1 MWVEQSIWTPK
12 SGWSTTKKS
21 DKSASAALALVFG
34 APEMLRDALR
44 YDEIKAHYPSAM
56 IAIGTTGG
64 EIHGREVCDG
74 SISVTALGF
83 GSVTVDGASV
93 SVEKVPDIFIAG
105 AQLGQ
110 ALSRPDLKAIFVLSD
125 GIKVNGSDLIRG
137 LQRAVGDQV
146 VITGGLAGDGARFG
160 QTLVG
165 LNTTPKPGN
174 IVAIGFYGDALRL
187 GHGSAGGWD
196 VFGPERRITR
206 SEHNMLFELDGKPA
220 LSLYK
225 RYLGEHAKDLPGS
238 ALLFPLR
245 VYEANNEKGAV
256 VRTIVG
262 VDEDRQAMI
271 FAGDVPQDYRA
282 QLMKGNFDS
291 LIDGAAEAAQL
302 ANADANG
309 ERAAILVSCIGRKLL
324 LGQRIAEEV
333 EIIGDLLG
341 PGTAL
346 AGFYSYGEISPH
358 AESHFCE
365 LHNQTMTVTVLG
377 EA

>member
-1 MWVEQSIWTPK
+1 MWVEQSLWTPK
-12 SGWSTTKKS
+12 SGWSITKKS
-21 DKSASAALALVFG
+21 DKGAAASLALVFG
-34 APEMLRDALR
+34 APEMLREAAR
-44 YDEIKAHYPSAM
+44 FGEIKARYPKAL

-83 GSVTVDGASV
+83 DSVTVDGASV
-93 SVEKVPDIFIAG
+93 SIASVPDIFMAG

-110 ALSRPDLKAIFVLSD
+110 ALARPDLKSIFVLSD

-137 LQRAVGDQV
+137 LQRAVGEHV
-146 VITGGLAGDGARFG
+146 VITGGLAGDGARFSE
-160 QTLVG
+160 TLVG
-165 LNTTPKPGN
+165 LNAIPQPGN
-174 IVAIGFYGDALRL
+174 IAAIGFYGDALRL

-245 VYEANNEKGAV
+245 VYQADNEKGAV

-262 VDEDRQAMI
+262 VDEERQAMI

-302 ANADANG
+302 ADAEIKG

-333 EIIGDLLG
+333 EVIGDLLG
-341 PGTAL
+341 PNTAV

-358 AESHFCE
+358 SESHFCE